1 LEKTFFIS
9 LLYKFSFTQQ
19 HKEKIIMFRLVV
31 LFKDG
36 EWKSQNFDNK
46 EEAETFVLGL
56 TNIKIARLRNN
67 ITKEEE
73 TIWKE

>member
-1 LEKTFFIS
+1 
-9 LLYKFSFTQQ
+9 
-19 HKEKIIMFRLVV
+19 MFRLVV